1 VLHTAFAIQPRIL
14 DRHLNVYLW
23 LLLVAANIVDVL
35 ASRRAFEIGM
45 VELNPVVDV
54 VLVDFGVG
62 GVSALKAFWLV
73 VLWFLL
79 PHISGWKQALLA
91 LASLVYFALT
101 LLHIWFLSPLI

>member
-1 VLHTAFAIQPRIL
+1 MLHTAFAIQPRIL
-14 DRHLNVYLW
+14 DRHLNVCLW
-23 LLLVAANIVDVL
+23 LLLGAANIVDVL
-35 ASRRAFEIGM
+35 ASRRAFEFGM

-62 GVSALKAFWLV
+62 GVSVLKALWLV
-73 VLWFLL
+73 ALWFLL
-79 PHISGWKQALLA
+79 PHINGWKQGLLA